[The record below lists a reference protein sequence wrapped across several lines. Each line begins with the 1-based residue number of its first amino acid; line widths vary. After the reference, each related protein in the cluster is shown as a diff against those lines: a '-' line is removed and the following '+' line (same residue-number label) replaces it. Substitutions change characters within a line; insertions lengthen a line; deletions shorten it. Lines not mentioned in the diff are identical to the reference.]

1 MSGPL
6 EGTRIIE
13 IRAMGPL
20 PFAGML
26 LSDMGADVV
35 RIDRPVQ
42 PSGADG
48 TTPDVEVLG
57 RGRRSIIVDLKHSDG
72 PETVLSLVDQA
83 DALIEGF
90 RPGVMERLGLGPDV
104 CRQRNQRLVYGR
116 MTGWGQEGPL
126 AHAAGHDINYISL
139 AGALEPIG
147 RRGEA
152 PVPPLNLV
160 GDFGG
165 GGMLMAFGVVC
176 GILRARATG
185 QGQVIDA
192 AMVDGAA
199 LLSTFVHE
207 MSATGEWAPERG
219 TNLIDTGAPY
229 YEVYETSDAKYVS
242 VGALEEGFHDVLTE
256 RLGGA
261 IPRDRAS
268 WPEARRQFTTLF
280 ATKTRDEWCD
290 LLEGSDSCFAPVLS
304 PEEARAHPH
313 NRARQTFIEVGG
325 VAQPGPAPRFSD
337 TPGSVRC
344 PGAAPGSHTDEV
356 LAEWGLSTPK
366 IAALHGSG
374 AVR

>member
-26 LSDMGADVV
+26 LSDMGADIV
-35 RIDRPVQ
+35 RIDRPVR
-42 PSGADG
+42 PMGPDG
-48 TTPDVEVLG
+48 IVSEVEVLG
-57 RGRRSIIVDLKHSDG
+57 RGRRSIVVDLKHPDG
-72 PETVLSLVDQA
+72 PETILSLVDQA

-104 CRQRNQRLVYGR
+104 CRGRNPRLVYGR

-176 GILRARATG
+176 GLLRARATC

-199 LLSTFVHE
+199 LLTTFVHE
-207 MSATGEWAPERG
+207 MSASGEWAPERG

-242 VGALEEGFHDVLTE
+242 VGALEEEFHDVLME
-256 RLGGA
+256 RIGAA
-261 IPRDRAS
+261 IPRERAS
-268 WPEARRQFTTLF
+268 WPEARQQFEALF
-280 ATKTRDEWCD
+280 KSKTRDEWCD
-290 LLEGSDSCFAPVLS
+290 LL
-304 PEEARAHPH
+304 
-313 NRARQTFIEVGG
+313 
-325 VAQPGPAPRFSD
+325 
-337 TPGSVRC
+337 
-344 PGAAPGSHTDEV
+344 
-356 LAEWGLSTPK
+356 
-366 IAALHGSG
+366 
-374 AVR
+374 